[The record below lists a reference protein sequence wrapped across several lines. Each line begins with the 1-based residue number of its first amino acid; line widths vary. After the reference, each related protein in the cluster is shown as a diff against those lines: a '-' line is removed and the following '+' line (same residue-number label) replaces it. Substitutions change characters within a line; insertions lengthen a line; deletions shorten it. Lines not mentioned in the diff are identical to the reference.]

1 MRAENHK
8 KKTYDAGVKAEKM
21 AVGYLR
27 LKGYK
32 ILSERYKTSYGE
44 IDIIAQR
51 KNVIAFIEVKAR
63 KTKEQALESI
73 TPKMRKRISDSALHY
88 ISHHNDTDMDYRFD
102 VISVTPPFT
111 IHHLENAW
119 MLEA

>member
-1 MRAENHK
+1 MGAVDHK
-8 KKTYDAGVKAEKM
+8 KKTYDWGIKAEKM
-21 AVGYLR
+21 ATAYLKV
-27 LKGYK
+27 KGYK
-32 ILSERYKTSYGE
+32 ILAERYKTSYGE
-44 IDIIAQR
+44 IDIIAER
-51 KNVIAFIEVKAR
+51 KNVTCFIEVKAR
-63 KTKEQALESI
+63 KTKDQALESI

-88 ISHHNDTDMDYRFD
+88 IAHHPDDNMDYRFD